1 MAENAWEAYK
11 EKYGTPLADQQKHGI
26 IAPVE
31 RNLQNLW
38 GLGQALRDTRAYL
51 TGDLDPIESG
61 TETPVFTEP
70 LHDWASKLPHGSAL
84 AGLIPETRGDAL
96 IQGAALAIPA
106 AQWAKG
112 PTSLALASQHPAI
125 TERIGALGGKA
136 AKNLG
141 RASQAGPSPWRTA
154 GSSFGKIPR
163 PPGGGT
169 PKAAP
174 GTWTRAGEDVA
185 QATGEI
191 FFPSSRPS
199 VIQEVKKALY
209 NTAVKEMQETLS
221 QATGWD
227 WLAPEPDDTYY
238 TGEPE

>member
-70 LHDWASKLPHGSAL
+70 LHDWASKLPHGSAV

-106 AQWAKG
+106 AQWARG
-112 PTSLALASQHPAI
+112 PTSLALASQHPAY
-125 TERIGALGGKA
+125 TERIGALGGKV
-136 AKNLG
+136 AKNLSKAG
-141 RASQAGPSPWRTA
+141 RGAPAPAPAAGPIGRV
-154 GSSFGKIPR
+154 PR
-163 PPGGGT
+163 PTGGGT

-174 GTWTRAGEDVA
+174 GTWQRAGEDLA
-185 QATGEI
+185 QSTGEI
-191 FFPSSRPS
+191 FRPSSRPS

-209 NTAVKEMQETLS
+209 NTTIKEMQETLS
-221 QATGWD
+221 AATGWD